1 MIFES
6 FGPENLVV
14 TRALVERHGQL
25 IDVNIGSRVRLWQEI
40 STEYQYVAMTR
51 AAAEACAAAKVAKY
65 QKTVSVW
72 DDAAQYFFR
81 EISALVADVKLVEGD
96 SGLWSVTV
104 SVAERQE
111 WVVASLETVQWLA
124 IDPAEYDN
132 PAPGAVNTLEA
143 TVVQVSASETV
154 VRVKTDIAPFDVH
167 GVAAIKD
174 GVGGVIKVIYAGT
187 GDGGAVYTVAALPP
201 FRLTYGAY
209 VSNEV

>member
-1 MIFES
+1 M
-6 FGPENLVV
+6 
-14 TRALVERHGQL
+14 AH
-25 IDVNIGSRVRLWQEI
+25 DVFI
-40 STEYQYVAMTR
+40 SYSH
-51 AAAEACAAAKVAKY
+51 KDK
-65 QKTVSVW
+65 S
-72 DDAAQYFFR
+72 
-81 EISALVADVKLVEGD
+81 VADAICSRLERGRIRCWYAPRDIPSGADWASSIVDAINSTKVMVLVFSDHSNSSDQVLREVSLAVKNKTAIVPFKITD
-96 SGLWSVTV
+96 SLPTKSM
-104 SVAERQE
+104 EYY
-111 WVVASLETVQWLA
+111 LETVQWLA

-154 VRVKTDIAPFDVH
+154 VRVKTDIASFDVH

-174 GVGGVIKVIYAGT
+174 GVGGVIKVIYAGP